1 MLPIFAP
8 APTWPFPMLDI
19 HPTLDQQQYFS
30 ATDGPWS
37 TGSVWPRENSSLEC
51 MRSGGRVHLSA
62 EDLLEDLLRMHEG
75 TRREIYCEGKSQ
87 SSQLHLAHL
96 LPCWRAGKSSLQVAP
111 PAAQSR
117 DKQAWW
123 SRSAHKPS
131 TLLELQLV
139 VGCNLVYTLCNWAS
153 GKGEDVLPCSA
164 RSLVGVYLS
173 LPREAYLL
181 IHPTIFIVQ
190 STK

>member
-1 MLPIFAP
+1 MTKVIWPNCEAAAWLIVSHPTIYHLHHLLTSHLRSWNMLPIFAP

-19 HPTLDQQQYFS
+19 HPTLDQLQYFS
-30 ATDGPWS
+30 ATDDPWS

-96 LPCWRAGKSSLQVAP
+96 LPCWRAGKSSLQVVS
-111 PAAQSR
+111 PAGQSR

-131 TLLELQLV
+131 TLVELQLV
-139 VGCNLVYTLCNWAS
+139 VGCTLV
-153 GKGEDVLPCSA
+153 
-164 RSLVGVYLS
+164 
-173 LPREAYLL
+173 
-181 IHPTIFIVQ
+181 
-190 STK
+190 